1 MKTIKKILYLLTP
14 RERKHAG
21 LLLVMALVM
30 AFIDMI
36 GVASILPFVAV
47 LTNPSIIETNVILK
61 TMLQFSNK
69 FGVETNQQFMF
80 VLGII
85 VFVLF
90 ITSIAFK
97 ALTTYVQ
104 LVFMNMREYTIGK
117 RLLDSYINQPYSW
130 VLDKHS
136 ADLGKSILSEV
147 ELVVQ
152 NSINPLMQI
161 ITQIFVGIALI
172 SLLILHDPKLSLIAC
187 LALIITYVLTYS
199 FIRGSLRHLGEQRLK
214 NNKLRFTIV
223 SELFNAFKEI
233 KVGVLEKNFIK
244 RFADPAKTLA
254 KHEASSKVLASLPH
268 FALEAIAFG
277 GMLLLI
283 LFLMSRNGGSLDTVL
298 PIIALYALAGYRL
311 MPALQIIYSSI
322 VQLRFVGPSLD
333 ALFEDLE
340 RLTPINLN
348 ENHSPLKFNKE
359 IILNHIYY
367 NYPNSSKTVIKD
379 ISLSIPARSTVGIVG
394 STGSGKTTTVD
405 IILGL
410 LKPNSGT
417 LEIDDI
423 IIDKD
428 NYRSWQ
434 RTIGYVPQQIY
445 IADDTVAANIAFGVD
460 YKDINQE
467 ALEYAAKISN
477 LHEFVINEL
486 PKKYETKVG
495 ERGVKLSGGQRQRI
509 GIARAL
515 YHKPQLLIMDEGTS
529 SLDNI
534 TEYIIMET
542 ISKIKKD
549 FTIILVAHRLNT
561 VKNCD
566 NIFILQNGQ
575 VKEQGSFEELMKN
588 SEIFNKMLKPNKS

>member
-1 MKTIKKILYLLTP
+1 MKTIKKILYILTP

-21 LLLVMALVM
+21 FLLAMALVM

-47 LTNPSIIETNVILK
+47 LANPSVIETNIILK

-69 FGVETNQQFMF
+69 FGVETNQQFLF
-80 VLGII
+80 ALGII

-97 ALTTYVQ
+97 ALTTYLQ
-104 LVFMNMREYTIGK
+104 LVFINMREYTIGK
-117 RLLDSYINQPYSW
+117 RLIDNYANQPYSW
-130 VLDKHS
+130 VLSKHS

-147 ELVVQ
+147 NLVVQ

-161 ITQIFVGIALI
+161 ITQIFVATALI
-172 SLLILHDPKLSLIAC
+172 SLLIFHDPKLSLIAC
-187 LALIITYVLTYS
+187 LALIITYVLTYI

-214 NNKLRFTIV
+214 NNKLRFTAV

-233 KVGVLEKNFIK
+233 KVGALEKNFIK

-283 LFLMSRNGGSLDTVL
+283 LFLMSRSGGTLDTVL

-311 MPALQIIYSSI
+311 MPALQKIYASI

-359 IILNHIYY
+359 IILNHVYY
-367 NYPNSSKTVIKD
+367 NYPNSSNKVLKD

-410 LKPNSGT
+410 LKAKKGT
-417 LEIDDI
+417 LEIDDVI
-423 IIDKD
+423 INKD
-428 NYRSWQ
+428 NCRSWQ

-467 ALEYAAKISN
+467 AVEYAAKISN

-486 PKKYETKVG
+486 PIKYETKVG

-534 TEYIIMET
+534 TEHIVMET

-549 FTIILVAHRLNT
+549 FTIILIAHRLNS

-566 NIFILQNGQ
+566 NIFVLQNGQ
-575 VKEQGSFEELMKN
+575 VKEQGNFEELIKN
-588 SEIFNKMLKPNKS
+588 SETFNKMLKPNKS